1 MIAPAAGAAP
11 AADPRLRDAARDL
24 EAMLLREI
32 VRTSGAFRGGEG
44 AGAGVRA
51 DLFADALSD
60 AVARSGGIG
69 LAGEITRSLGGGDG
83 LAPAPVPGP
92 SAPPGV
98 ATVAPGALAAPLQ
111 GRLTSAF
118 GPRADPFT
126 GVAARHDGVDVAAPE
141 GTPVRAPA
149 PGVVVRAGPRGGYG
163 NAVEV
168 DHGGGLVTLYGHAA
182 EVRVRPGQVVAA
194 GEELARV
201 GSTGRSTGPHLHFEV
216 RMAGRPVDPARA
228 LKIYARRADEGGRSG
243 P

>member
-1 MIAPAAGAAP
+1 MIAPAAAP
-11 AADPRLRDAARDL
+11 AADPRLREAAQAL

-32 VRTSGAFRGGEG
+32 VKTSGAFRGGEG

-69 LAGEITRSLGGGDG
+69 LAGEITRSLGGAGDP
-83 LAPAPVPGP
+83 APAPPAGP
-92 SAPPGV
+92 SLPRG
-98 ATVAPGALAAPLQ
+98 VAPGALAAPLL

-118 GPRADPFT
+118 GPRADPLT
-126 GVAARHDGVDVAAPE
+126 GAATRHDGVDVAAPE

-149 PGVVVRAGPRGGYG
+149 AGVVVRAGPRGGYG

-168 DHGGGLVTLYGHAA
+168 DHGGGLLTLYGHAA

-194 GEELARV
+194 GDELALV

-216 RMAGRPVDPARA
+216 RMRGRAIDPARA
-228 LKIYARRADEGGRSG
+228 LKIYAQRADERGRSG

>member
-1 MIAPAAGAAP
+1 MIAPAAAP
-11 AADPRLRDAARDL
+11 AADPRLREAAQAL

-32 VRTSGAFRGGEG
+32 VKTSGAFRGGEG

-69 LAGEITRSLGGGDG
+69 LAGEITRSLGGPGDP
-83 LAPAPVPGP
+83 APAAPAGP
-92 SAPPGV
+92 AMPRG
-98 ATVAPGALAAPLQ
+98 VAPGALAAPLQ

-126 GVAARHDGVDVAAPE
+126 GAATRHDGVDVAAPE

-149 PGVVVRAGPRGGYG
+149 AGVVVRAGPRGGYG

-168 DHGGGLVTLYGHAA
+168 DHGGGLLTLYGHAA

-194 GEELARV
+194 GDELALV

-216 RMAGRPVDPARA
+216 RMRGRAIDPARA
-228 LKIYARRADEGGRSG
+228 LKIYARRADERGRSG

>member
-11 AADPRLRDAARDL
+11 AADPRLREAAQAL

-69 LAGEITRSLGGGDG
+69 LAGEITRSLGGGDPG
-83 LAPAPVPGP
+83 PAPLAGP
-92 SAPPGV
+92 AAPPRT
-98 ATVAPGALAAPLQ
+98 ATVAPGALAPPLP
-111 GRLTSAF
+111 GRITSAF

-126 GVAARHDGVDVAAPE
+126 GAAARHDGVDVAAPE

-149 PGVVVRAGPRGGYG
+149 AGVVVRAGPRGGYG

-216 RMAGRPVDPARA
+216 RMAGRAIDPARA
-228 LKIYARRADEGGRSG
+228 LKIYARRADESGRSG